1 MDRVSGRTRG
11 TTVRLA
17 LGAVLLAI
25 IATAAILDF
34 TFAAGNQSPIAGDP
48 PQYDEIAAS
57 MLDGELPYIDFSV
70 EHLPG
75 ALVPMV
81 VVGFISRQTGSSF
94 ATLWPF
100 AMGLAFIAAVAVADS
115 LQTPK
120 RAGRKFL
127 LLSLPL
133 LPLVLFRVEPWLM
146 LWVVTSLSLAFRSSW
161 GGSSVAAAIATATKG
176 WPLLLFAMPFR
187 LGRKQLAAI
196 ATVLTV
202 LAIVSIAFLPG
213 FRSARAFEGIHSET
227 IIGNLVLVYRGAVG
241 ADLQIVGIAGATY
254 VAVGQWAVALNVLIG
269 LPFLALAGRE
279 ILRGTTAVELVHSMG
294 LGVLGIILASPL
306 FSSQFLFWLV
316 PFVLFLVVS
325 RQRTFALVSVMTLI
339 SVVLWVPDAPA
350 WNLLVLAR
358 NTMLVV
364 LGIIW
369 ALDLV
374 TDTPDSSGERLAEHV
389 A

>member
-1 MDRVSGRTRG
+1 MDRVSGRNRAITIG
-11 TTVRLA
+11 LA

-25 IATAAILDF
+25 LATAVILDL
-34 TFAAGNQSPIAGDP
+34 TLAAGNQSPIAGDP

-57 MLDGELPYIDFSV
+57 MLDGELPYLDVPV

-75 ALVPMV
+75 ALMPMV

-100 AMGLAFIAAVAVADS
+100 AMGFAFTAAVAVADS
-115 LQTPK
+115 FQTPK
-120 RAGRKFL
+120 RAGRRFL

-161 GGSSVAAAIATATKG
+161 GGSSVAAAVATATKG

-202 LAIVSIAFLPG
+202 LAIVSVAFLPG
-213 FRSARAFEGIHSET
+213 FRGARAFEGIHSET
-227 IIGNLVLVYRGAVG
+227 IIGNLLLLFRGAVG
-241 ADLQIVGIAGATY
+241 ADLQIVGIASATY

-269 LPFLALAGRE
+269 RPFLALAGRE
-279 ILRGTTAVELVHSMG
+279 ILRRTTAVELVPPMG
-294 LGVLGIILASPL
+294 LGVLGIILVSPL
-306 FSSQFLFWLV
+306 FSSQFLFWPV

-339 SVVLWVPDAPA
+339 SVVLWVPDALA

-364 LGIIW
+364 LGILW
-369 ALDLV
+369 ALDAANHRAC
-374 TDTPDSSGERLAEHV
+374 SGEEPFLENV
-389 A
+389 P